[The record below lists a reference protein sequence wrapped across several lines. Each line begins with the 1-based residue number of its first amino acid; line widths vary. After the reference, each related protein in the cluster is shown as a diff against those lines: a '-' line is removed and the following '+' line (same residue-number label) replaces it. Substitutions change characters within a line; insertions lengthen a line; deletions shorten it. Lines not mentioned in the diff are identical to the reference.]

1 MKLPFEYVERH
12 IEEMSISHDDLIISG
27 DDLVDE
33 VELDK
38 QCELISAFIIA
49 CGWTEDEFW
58 NLKYGNEILLNQE
71 ELNKLN

>member
-1 MKLPFEYVERH
+1 MKLPFEYVARY
-12 IEEMSISHDDLIISG
+12 IEEIANSHDDLV

-33 VELDK
+33 SEIEH
-38 QCELISAFIIA
+38 QCELISTFIIA

-58 NLKYGNEILLNQE
+58 NLKYGNEIQLNQE